1 MTESSCCLPPK
12 MQQILSTQILF
23 NDLADI
29 LGGVLYTSLYP
40 LSRAG
45 EVIVAAIHDEGDG
58 LALCERLS

>member
-1 MTESSCCLPPK
+1 MICL
-12 MQQILSTQILF
+12 I
-23 NDLADI
+23 
-29 LGGVLYTSLYP
+29 VLYTSLYP

>member
-1 MTESSCCLPPK
+1 

-23 NDLADI
+23 NDLPDI

-45 EVIVAAIHDEGDG
+45 EVIVIAIHDEGDG